1 MSEIRLCP
9 HCKEP
14 EADISDCNKS
24 DCQTMKKFNDWWYAS
39 KYMQVVTSSLST
51 RRIAIDAWQARDVEI
66 DELRAKVKEL
76 EDSLETERLRLA
88 ACGTAALGYFEGC
101 KEEYRSASLEDTLRL
116 YAKVKELTENGQS
129 LSDTLISSREEVA
142 DLRAKAKDTERLR
155 ELWLES
161 TAKESELRTNL
172 AQLLIE
178 AREKCGLSLTVASAF
193 LGISKGHLHDYE
205 SGKELN
211 PTLKVLSAFVRV
223 YGIDPAVLICADAA
237 IAALEQHKEKP

>member
-1 MSEIRLCP
+1 MS
-9 HCKEP
+9 
-14 EADISDCNKS
+14 DIKPWQERMVDTGSDG
-24 DCQTMKKFNDWWYAS
+24 
-39 KYMQVVTSSLST
+39 T
-51 RRIAIDAWQARDVEI
+51 RTRDFCTQAEI
-66 DELRAKVKEL
+66 DELR
-76 EDSLETERLRLA
+76 
-88 ACGTAALGYFEGC
+88 
-101 KEEYRSASLEDTLRL
+101 
-116 YAKVKELTENGQS
+116 AKVKELTENGQS
-129 LSDTLISSREEVA
+129 LSDALISSREEVA

-178 AREKCGLSLTVASAF
+178 AREKRGLSLTVASAF

-223 YGIDPAVLICADAA
+223 YGIDPSVLICTDAEAA
-237 IAALEQHKEKP
+237 ITALEQHKEKPCPF